1 MNAKLKTFLQ
11 VFIPLALAVL
21 LIWYVLSIIDVADMW
36 TKISEA
42 DFRWIAL
49 TILISIS
56 AHLSRAYRWNLLL
69 EPLGYKPKL
78 KNTFLAVMVAYFGNI
93 FIPRGGEVFRCV
105 VLNRIDK
112 VPINSSFGTVVAER
126 ALDFFCLLI
135 LIGVSLILEFERF
148 SIFFSDIFFKK
159 ETSKSGSLLESPLFL
174 VGMSV
179 ILLFSVTVIIFRKR
193 IFLSP
198 LFLKSK
204 NFTKGIWEGVI
215 SIRKLEKKGAF
226 LFHTFFIW
234 ICYYCMTYLLFFSL
248 PSTSDLGPTAGL
260 VILIIGGLGMSAP
273 ASGGIGPFHLMV
285 AGALQLFYGLSREEG
300 VAYAFV
306 IHESQLATIFFV
318 GLACSII
325 VLIKAKK
332 IRLKTVSDSESL
344 PHTSNTLN

>member
-1 MNAKLKTFLQ
+1 MNSKLKTFLQ
-11 VFIPLALAVL
+11 VSIPLALAVL
-21 LIWYVLSIIDVADMW
+21 LIWYVLSVVDVSNMW
-36 TKISEA
+36 NKISEA
-42 DFRWIAL
+42 DFRWIIL
-49 TILISIS
+49 TILLSIS

-78 KNTFLAVMVAYFGNI
+78 TNTFLAVMVAYFGNI
-93 FIPRGGEVFRCV
+93 FLPRGGEFFRCV

-126 ALDFFCLLI
+126 ALDFFCLLV
-135 LIGVSLILEFERF
+135 LIGISLILEFERF
-148 SIFFSDIFFKK
+148 NIFFSDIFFKK
-159 ETSKSGSLLESPLFL
+159 EENSSGSLLESPLFL
-174 VGMSV
+174 VSMCV
-179 ILLFSVTVIIFRKR
+179 LLLFSITVIILRKR

-215 SIRKLEKKGAF
+215 SIRKLERKSAF
-226 LFHTFFIW
+226 IFHTFYIW
-234 ICYYCMTYLLFFSL
+234 TCYYFMTYLLFFSL
-248 PSTSDLGPTAGL
+248 PATSGLGPTAGL

-306 IHESQLATIFFV
+306 IHESQLATIFLI
-318 GLACSII
+318 GLVCSII
-325 VLIKAKK
+325 VLVKAKK
-332 IRLKTVSDSESL
+332 IRLRAVSES
-344 PHTSNTLN
+344 PQAETNTINS